1 MMKKLLVASGRNHS
15 SPSLPVATSSAL
27 LLPTAI
33 IQPNTRIRKFHSSQ
47 AVSYGYQFKERTEL
61 VREFIHDSL
70 YNPEYGYFNKKDH
83 ELIITHPL
91 LRDEKLT
98 NTASIENDQ
107 FENDLINNN
116 LSFDEQMILPFH
128 ELQDQL
134 DYLENLSE
142 LYQRGPQSWGTPIE
156 IFQPY
161 YGIAIAEYMLR
172 TTYGEGKNENLDKP
186 LKIYEMGGGMGTCAR
201 NVLDYLEKEY
211 PEVYKRTEYN
221 IIEISSQLHEQQK
234 IRCARH
240 VRNGKL
246 KLFHA
251 SFMDW
256 ANIEQDECFV
266 IAMEVLDNCAHDKV
280 SIDGQGNVLECHV
293 FEDSITNYYGEVF
306 LPCQDELIIRYL
318 YLSGIIEE
326 STPNSSNTAI
336 SSQYFY
342 KSIEDLR
349 GGKIKK
355 AIRSFFSKSVG
366 GMRSLLMSSIGGDH
380 VMFIPTVQ
388 LQIIEK
394 LQQNFPKHR
403 LICADFDYLGTDE
416 PGESNR
422 PLVQKKFKFMKASN
436 LLRKVREHGT
446 IFLKKED
453 VTSEENFSVES
464 HAFRSYLVPKGEC
477 DIFFATDFAT
487 MQQVYGK
494 VCKDGNGALRGSKV
508 VKSSQFMN
516 QYAQKGKF
524 DTKSGYNP
532 LLRDYSN
539 FSFFLS

>member
-1 MMKKLLVASGRNHS
+1 MMKRLFLNDYSISLTRRGTINTAATLSYL
-15 SPSLPVATSSAL
+15 PSLL
-27 LLPTAI
+27 H
-33 IQPNTRIRKFHSSQ
+33 QTRIRPFHESR
-47 AVSYGYQFKERTEL
+47 VVTYGYQFKERTEL

-83 ELIITHPL
+83 ELIITHPV

-98 NTASIENDQ
+98 RTDTTETDQ
-107 FENDLINNN
+107 FEKDLVNNN

-172 TTYGEGKNENLDKP
+172 TTFGEGKNENLEKP

-211 PEVYKRTEYN
+211 PEIYKRTEYS

-240 VRNGKL
+240 VKNGKL
-246 KLFHA
+246 MLHHA

-256 ANIEQDECFV
+256 SNVEQDECFV

-280 SIDGQGNVLECHV
+280 SIDGEGNVLECHV
-293 FEDSITNYYGEVF
+293 FEDPLTNYYGEVF

-318 YLSGIIEE
+318 YLSGIIEGDTQNT
-326 STPNSSNTAI
+326 SNSV
-336 SSQYFY
+336 SQRYFY
-342 KSIEDLR
+342 KAIEDLR
-349 GGKIKK
+349 AGKIKK
-355 AIRSFFSKSVG
+355 GIRSFFSKSVG

-394 LQQNFPKHR
+394 LYQNFPKHR

-416 PGESNR
+416 SGET
-422 PLVQKKFKFMKASN
+422 N
-436 LLRKVREHGT
+436 LREKRT

-453 VTSEENFSVES
+453 ITSDENYSIES
-464 HAFRSYLVPKGEC
+464 HSFRSYLVPKGEC

-494 VCKDGNGALRGSKV
+494 VCRDNNGMLRGSKV

-516 QYAQKGKF
+516 QYAQKEKF
-524 DTKSGYNP
+524 ATKSGYNP